1 MRYNF
6 QGEDWIPQYQAKR
19 YFKVTDEQLNE
30 AIENNKV
37 RVEILVNRHSDKSF
51 KVFPV
56 SDLEEL
62 FGRIEL
68 KPSQWF

>member
-1 MRYNF
+1 MRY
-6 QGEDWIPQYQAKR
+6 QLPGEEWIPKYQVKR
-19 YFKVTDEQLNE
+19 YFKVTDKQLAE
-30 AIENNKV
+30 AVERGKI
-37 RVEILVNRHSDKSF
+37 RVELLVNRHSDKSF
-51 KVFPV
+51 RVFPI